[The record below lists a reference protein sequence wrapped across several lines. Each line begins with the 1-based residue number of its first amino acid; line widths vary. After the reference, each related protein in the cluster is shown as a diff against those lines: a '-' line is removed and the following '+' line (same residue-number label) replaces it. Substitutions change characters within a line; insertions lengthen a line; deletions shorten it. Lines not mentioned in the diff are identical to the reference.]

1 MKVKFITIGFLGAL
15 LTAALPAA
23 AHHSFA
29 MYDLSVSKTLT
40 GKLTR
45 FIVGANHSQLI
56 FNLVGAD
63 GQELKGDDGKPVTWG
78 VETLS
83 AAQLATKDVT
93 VQNFKIGTIM
103 TVTLHPLRDG
113 RNFGALRT
121 MDGLLISCGME
132 VPKGGCDAKTGKVYI
147 GGSGS

>member
-1 MKVKFITIGFLGAL
+1 MKVKLITIGFLGAL

-63 GQELKGDDGKPVTWG
+63 GQELKGDDW
-78 VETLS
+78 
-83 AAQLATKDVT
+83 A
-93 VQNFKIGTIM
+93 
-103 TVTLHPLRDG
+103 
-113 RNFGALRT
+113 FGYNA
-121 MDGLLISCGME
+121 GLLFEFNPHTRVGLQYRSRIDHTLRS
-132 VPKGGCDAKTGKVYI
+132 
-147 GGSGS
+147 